1 MACLNTLYSF
11 CLTFVVVTGSIALS
25 VDKTAE
31 IEKNTLISCPSKPDK
46 EDIPVTGVRW
56 IRKDTAGFI
65 AQRYPNSA
73 KSINDS
79 KYKID
84 DADFLNLTI
93 MDIMPSDEYVY
104 KCICFFGAGKQ
115 EVGYVD
121 LKVWANFSIAFP
133 DLRNRTVSLQRSAN
147 FSVLCEASRCIPEAD
162 IKWYLNNKEIQNNE
176 FRAIRNRTTRSES
189 YYNISSELLLKRAE
203 YWDVGNYTCSAT
215 YQGIGETRSTSFSL
229 KISEVTETTQS
240 TTLPSTTSVMST
252 TQDTATT
259 IKPTTLTL
267 TRSTGSKPNIIS
279 QKLSGARAKSITL
292 AFGANKDAKGDTR
305 GHSTAAAIVIVCA
318 LIVLAMLVGV
328 CAFYKNR
335 KKREGDEE
343 PRYDPVSSPENTS
356 DEANHDNQSSTSTT
370 LEGNFGDFL
379 IFQKDGHVSFSISSS
394 SAERSEIDVMTD
406 IEFDCGESEG
416 DSLFFFHDN
425 ELSELDQWEFP
436 RHYLFLHEHCIIGR
450 GEFGEVKMA
459 DAKFSDN
466 LCGNVQVA
474 VKCLRENASS
484 EDKENFLTEL
494 AIMKSFPER
503 HPNVVSLLGCCTRE
517 EPIYIILEFVRYGSL
532 QSNLRKSRSE
542 CTYQN
547 LHPRSRDL
555 TPSDLLKLAWQIA
568 KGMAFL
574 SSIKCIHRDLAT
586 RNILLGDDKI
596 CKISDF
602 GLARNVHGVDIY
614 EKKSQS
620 PLPIRWMALES
631 LIESVYTT
639 KSDVWSYGIVLWEI
653 VTLGSTPYGSMI
665 SKKVIEKLRGG
676 YRIPR
681 PGHCSEDIYKIMTDC
696 WHACPKS
703 RPSFSDLCGR
713 IDDIIQNSTQ
723 EHLKMQDFEDH
734 LYVNL
739 DSCDFSTAERL

>member
-229 KISEVTETTQS
+229 KIS
-240 TTLPSTTSVMST
+240 
-252 TQDTATT
+252 
-259 IKPTTLTL
+259 
-267 TRSTGSKPNIIS
+267 
-279 QKLSGARAKSITL
+279 
-292 AFGANKDAKGDTR
+292 DAKGDTR